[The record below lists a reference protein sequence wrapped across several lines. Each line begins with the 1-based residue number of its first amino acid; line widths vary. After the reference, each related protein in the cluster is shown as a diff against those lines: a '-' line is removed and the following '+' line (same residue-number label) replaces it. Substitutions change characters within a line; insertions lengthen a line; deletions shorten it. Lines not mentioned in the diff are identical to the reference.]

1 MNFKTIENITFVII
15 AIVIIGFMIL
25 ALSVPKE
32 NGQVIPEP
40 IEQEEVEEKEIESA
54 NKVIYIEE
62 AEDSEALKK
71 HSNWTNIGTR
81 VVTMYTSTPSQ
92 TDDSP
97 CIGAGGDICEMWLRG
112 QNICATN
119 EFPIGTGL
127 MLWGDFQRSC
137 TVMDRT
143 NGRYSTLIDY
153 YNGFDKDCLD
163 DYQPGDDCPQ
173 LRAAQDWGS
182 KEIVV
187 EVYDEVYDVNQ
198 EIY

>member
-71 HSNWTNIGTR
+71 HSN
-81 VVTMYTSTPSQ
+81 
-92 TDDSP
+92 
-97 CIGAGGDICEMWLRG
+97 
-112 QNICATN
+112 
-119 EFPIGTGL
+119 
-127 MLWGDFQRSC
+127 
-137 TVMDRT
+137 
-143 NGRYSTLIDY
+143 
-153 YNGFDKDCLD
+153 
-163 DYQPGDDCPQ
+163 
-173 LRAAQDWGS
+173 
-182 KEIVV
+182 
-187 EVYDEVYDVNQ
+187 
-198 EIY
+198 